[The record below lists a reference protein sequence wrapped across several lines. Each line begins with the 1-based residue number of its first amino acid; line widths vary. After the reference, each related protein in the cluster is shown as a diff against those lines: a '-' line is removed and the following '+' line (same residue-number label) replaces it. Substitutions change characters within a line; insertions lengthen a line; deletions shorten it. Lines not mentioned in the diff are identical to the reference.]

1 MELFVAFPHCT
12 PCVHVGTD
20 SECRAVLA
28 FVAIVCHLHAVSP
41 SVWVAGSA
49 RCPPRWSHGACFA
62 LLTLAVVSRPL
73 HPSGCAGLKGVSRRS
88 TYGAAVCAWQV
99 LPMLTKPS
107 RSSSGVARR
116 LDSSA
121 DASTLDALAIAA
133 AIQSHRNGARRT
145 FLSSPCSAV
154 RTRSSPSCTYWF
166 VMVLVELGRF
176 SVQTC
181 PLNC

>member
-1 MELFVAFPHCT
+1 MGGWE
-12 PCVHVGTD
+12 
-20 SECRAVLA
+20 RALPAKV
-28 FVAIVCHLHAVSP
+28 
-41 SVWVAGSA
+41 
-49 RCPPRWSHGACFA
+49 SHGACFA

-88 TYGAAVCAWQV
+88 TYGAAVCAWLV

-133 AIQSHRNGARRT
+133 AIQSHRNGAGRT
-145 FLSSPCSAV
+145 FLSRLRPKTSHV
-154 RTRSSPSCTYWF
+154 HF
-166 VMVLVELGRF
+166 VH
-176 SVQTC
+176 S
-181 PLNC
+181 